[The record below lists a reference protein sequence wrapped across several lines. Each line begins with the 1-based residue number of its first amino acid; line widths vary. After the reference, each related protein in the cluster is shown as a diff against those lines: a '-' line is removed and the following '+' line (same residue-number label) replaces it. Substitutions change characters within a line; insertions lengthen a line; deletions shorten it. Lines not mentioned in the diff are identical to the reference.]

1 MNLKTGPG
9 QKSRRERDWESHNR
23 RQTERNTRTGRFAIC
38 RNINKQPDCK
48 SGWMITEKEAP
59 AIRHPPLSDTLRTD
73 YSITA

>member
-38 RNINKQPDCK
+38 RNINVSLRRIASCEVHKDYPDYD
-48 SGWMITEKEAP
+48 EV
-59 AIRHPPLSDTLRTD
+59 
-73 YSITA
+73 